1 MLQRPPRGELAP
13 FVSLLWSVDVAGT
26 APGDREL
33 VLPTGASHVVIRL
46 DHPLCLYATAD
57 AEEGRTVGMAV
68 VGGARSS
75 AYVRDVSRPSRSVGA
90 QLRPGAAG
98 LLLGAPADLLAER
111 HTPLDAV
118 WGAFAGELRGR
129 LCAEREP
136 ARRLDLFEAAL
147 VARLPKVRGIHP
159 AVAHALARFA
169 DADAAGDAIGEVV
182 DEVGCSHRRFIALFH
197 GAVGLTPKVYCRV
210 RRLQRA
216 LSGVGA
222 RPLAEV
228 AVDAGYS
235 DQAHMSREFRALAG
249 VTPREYRAR
258 AATSGNHVPLR
269 RG

>member
-1 MLQRPPRGELAP
+1 MRQRPPRRELAP
-13 FVSLLWSVDVAGT
+13 FVSLLWSVDGAGT
-26 APGDREL
+26 AGGDREL
-33 VLPTGASHVVIRL
+33 VLPTGAAHVVIRL
-46 DHPLCLYATAD
+46 DHPLRLYAAAD

-98 LLLGAPADLLAER
+98 LLLGVPADALAER

-147 VARLPKVRGIHP
+147 AARLPKVQGIHP
-159 AVAHALARFA
+159 DVAYALARFA
-169 DADAAGDAIGEVV
+169 DVDAIGEVV
-182 DEVGCSHRRFIALFH
+182 DELGCSHRRFIALFH

-216 LSGVGA
+216 LPGVGA

-228 AVDAGYS
+228 AIDAGYS
-235 DQAHMSREFRALAG
+235 DQAHLSREFRALAG